1 MVYLSFFLAWGV
13 REVEERV
20 YRVLVCSLNLLV
32 DRGGGA
38 GLERVVRP
46 LDHHGMFHLALL
58 LGGESCRC
66 LLDTGR
72 PSSLMISLLFQCDN
86 AGIP

>member
-1 MVYLSFFLAWGV
+1 VA
-13 REVEERV
+13 ERV
-20 YRVLVCSLNLLV
+20 YRVLVYSLILLV

-58 LGGESCRC
+58 LGEESCHC
-66 LLDTGR
+66 LLGTGH
-72 PSSLMISLLFQCDN
+72 PSSLIISAFVQCDN